1 MEAKDL
7 LLLERLEISTN
18 LRVLKEM
25 KLGVTWIDQFPT
37 ENIYITMLIFSEFI
51 EHQSIYIKDT
61 LQVFS
66 FNSNSNYQ
74 NLSV

>member
-7 LLLERLEISTN
+7 LFLERLEISTN

-25 KLGVTWIDQFPT
+25 KLGVTWLDHSPNA
-37 ENIYITMLIFSEFI
+37 NIFITMLIFSEFI
-51 EHQSIYIKDT
+51 EHESIYIKDT
-61 LQVFS
+61 LQVFA

-74 NLSV
+74 NLSM